1 MGDPYGVSNPPS
13 APPAPSAPTPPP
25 HGGAY
30 AAATPPPLPL
40 STPPSAAT
48 TFSHLDEAPPTGAQP
63 PLPVLRRVPG
73 HPPSHGADARRPS
86 DADARAQCAMLH
98 SLGVHVEVHI
108 NTAFVALR
116 GRFRVPTHAGEGA
129 FEFLVP
135 MTEDA
140 SATSCTLHLNPQ
152 GVQGRGPS
160 SEMFHEMVVAEPQK
174 AGPQDGGRAGGAGDT
189 GYSEYDPSVIRLPL
203 TLSACDVV
211 DFSVTYMQPM
221 QFDCH
226 TGVYTL
232 VVPLNKTNS
241 RYSTYLEGSLSDIC
255 HATCHVVSLGA
266 MREPDLLSVPL
277 VEMGAS
283 AAQNPYFP
291 SMDLWLHTTSGDWD
305 NKDLRL
311 SYRLASEQITACL
324 LVEDLSSTYEIPSGL
339 PPESVATIN
348 ASDLV
353 AQRFAAR
360 QAAPPGTTPLAV
372 LLNPPAAAALRQ
384 QQGGSFAR
392 SLVFVLD
399 RSGSMAGG
407 LLAAAKDALGSALRN
422 LQQPSPGFPGDSF
435 SIIMFNHEHA
445 VITRMQKATPAAVSE
460 AVQTLQAVT
469 AGGTTNMAGPVQ
481 EAYDILLSEPP
492 GQLPFLV
499 LITDGCVHDEHR
511 IVSNVRKMQLEVR
524 PGMQYSPRI
533 LTFGLGK
540 HCNTFFLKMMA
551 ALGRGHTG
559 TALDASHSATVR
571 ARLLRLL
578 DAASGPCLTN
588 IKVTDDQ
595 GRELQAELTPH
606 PIPDLTAGAPLVVA
620 GRLPAGVAVKSLT
633 IHGTLPSGS
642 FFAQQIHPVAT
653 SMPLSKLFAKKTLD
667 SILAQMWYERMLGHT
682 EAAHALEE
690 KAIETSVVT
699 GVPCAVTNNY
709 LIPMTPKQHQ
719 AYVADKQA
727 AESAQKRRDVSK
739 LVVAGAVGAGVVV
752 GACLAATVA
761 FGMTDAALSGG
772 VLDAVGSFGGGGGR
786 GVSGGGDVGSGCC
799 DPCCDAAC
807 DDCDCDCDGCDGCDG
822 CDFGGC

>member
-1 MGDPYGVSNPPS
+1 MGDPYGVVSNPPS

-25 HGGAY
+25 HGAY
-30 AAATPPPLPL
+30 AARTPPPLPL

-48 TFSHLDEAPPTGAQP
+48 FSQLDATTNGSGTQP

-73 HPPSHGADARRPS
+73 QPSHHADARRPS
-86 DADARAQCAMLH
+86 DADARVQCAVLH

-116 GRFRVPTHAGEGA
+116 GRFRLPAHTGEGA
-129 FEFLVP
+129 YEFLVP

-140 SATSCTLHLNPQ
+140 SATSCTLHVNPH
-152 GVQGRGPS
+152 GVQGGGPS
-160 SEMFHEMVVAEPQK
+160 SEMFHEMVVAEPEK
-174 AGPQDGGRAGGAGDT
+174 GSPQDGARGGADAS
-189 GYSEYDPSVIRLPL
+189 YSEYDPSVIRLPL
-203 TLSACDVV
+203 TLGTSDVV

-232 VVPLNKTNS
+232 VVPLNKTSS
-241 RYSTYLEGSLSDIC
+241 RYSAYLEGSLSDVC

-339 PPESVATIN
+339 PAESVATIN

-360 QAAPPGTTPLAV
+360 QAAPPGTSALAV

-407 LLAAAKDALGSALRN
+407 LLTAAKDALGSALRN
-422 LQQPSPGFPGDSF
+422 LQQPTPGFPGDSF

-460 AVQTLQAVT
+460 ALQTLQAVT

-499 LITDGCVHDEHR
+499 LVCAVHLFCCFVSDCERFCLSYFAGCFLRWLHLFPLPLQITDGCVHDEHR
-511 IVSNVRKMQLEVR
+511 IVSNVRMKQLEVR
-524 PGMQYSPRI
+524 AGVQYSPRI
-533 LTFGLGK
+533 LTFGLGR

-571 ARLLRLL
+571 ARMLRLL

-620 GRLPAGVAVKSLT
+620 GRLPVGAAVKTLT

-699 GVPCAVTNNY
+699 GVPCAVTKY
-709 LIPMTPKQHQ
+709 AISH
-719 AYVADKQA
+719 
-727 AESAQKRRDVSK
+727 
-739 LVVAGAVGAGVVV
+739 
-752 GACLAATVA
+752 
-761 FGMTDAALSGG
+761 F
-772 VLDAVGSFGGGGGR
+772 
-786 GVSGGGDVGSGCC
+786 
-799 DPCCDAAC
+799 
-807 DDCDCDCDGCDGCDG
+807 
-822 CDFGGC
+822 